1 MKLFGTLITAS
12 SLTSFLV
19 GVYTND
25 IFNSFALYTPLA
37 VLSWA
42 VSEWFNGR
50 KNYWRLNKMK
60 VKEKNKL
67 SKVVQVLEKVLDE
80 KDKEVF
86 LSAKDRFH
94 SITGYQ
100 HNDTAFYEHIL
111 KLVHKELFN
120 ILGHLEFDSQELETI
135 DEVTF
140 TLGAVINE
148 KQETYNYS
156 VTDNKGTADYTT
168 DREGHIIG
176 ILEWAL
182 DYIVGNIEVEE
193 ME

>member
-1 MKLFGTLITAS
+1 MKLKQK
-12 SLTSFLV
+12 
-19 GVYTND
+19 YQ
-25 IFNSFALYTPLA
+25 
-37 VLSWA
+37 
-42 VSEWFNGR
+42 
-50 KNYWRLNKMK
+50 
-60 VKEKNKL
+60 L
-67 SKVVQVLEKVLDE
+67 SKVVKVLEKVLDE

-94 SITGYQ
+94 SITDYRY
-100 HNDTAFYEHIL
+100 NDTAFYEHIL

-120 ILGHLEFDSQELETI
+120 VVSCLKFNTEEYEI
-135 DEVTF
+135 
-140 TLGAVINE
+140 INE
-148 KQETYNYS
+148 VVNTLSDVMNETQEVYSYS
-156 VTDNKGTADYTT
+156 VIDDIGNSDYTT

>member
-1 MKLFGTLITAS
+1 MKI
-12 SLTSFLV
+12 
-19 GVYTND
+19 
-25 IFNSFALYTPLA
+25 
-37 VLSWA
+37 
-42 VSEWFNGR
+42 
-50 KNYWRLNKMK
+50 
-60 VKEKNKL
+60 KEKNKL

-156 VTDNKGTADYTT
+156 VIDNKGTADYTT

-193 ME
+193 N